1 MGRALQGDPGGSIN
15 IKSPRA
21 SAHRSGLQRTSTHW
35 TGSHVQRFV
44 PAWNIPFSEV
54 IGAWYQANNYNWER
68 LLLVDSGRLQLVRS
82 CNEPR
87 EIATAS
93 IVMRIAKTLLNEID
107 ADDNVP
113 YYTMIEFV
121 KAREGECGVDV
132 PGRIEK

>member
-1 MGRALQGDPGGSIN
+1 
-15 IKSPRA
+15 
-21 SAHRSGLQRTSTHW
+21 
-35 TGSHVQRFV
+35 V
-44 PAWNIPFSEV
+44 
-54 IGAWYQANNYNWER
+54 
-68 LLLVDSGRLQLVRS
+68 VRS

-113 YYTMIEFV
+113 YYNEFV